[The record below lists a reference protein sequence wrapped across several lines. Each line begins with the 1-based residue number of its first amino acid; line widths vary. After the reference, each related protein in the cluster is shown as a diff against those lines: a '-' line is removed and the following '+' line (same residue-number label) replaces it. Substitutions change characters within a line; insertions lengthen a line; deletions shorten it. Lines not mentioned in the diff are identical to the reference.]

1 MMVKVN
7 AGSLAAQASSVST
20 VVASRVTALN
30 SAKQS
35 LTSFANQAG
44 LEGTAYQN
52 AKSYATGVLG
62 TLIDGMILL
71 SEETEE
77 GVSKLQSLYSDKCG
91 GESLDSDVLTK
102 KIEKDEEL
110 LAKIHDLQAH
120 LDKHATFLS
129 HAFDGLEATIKAR
142 LKKNK
147 KKLKY
152 LMEFNAE
159 SSTVFDGLTE
169 VQDAVSAGLNY
180 VSEGFGNF
188 NGTFDTSGKGLD
200 WTKTIKTGM
209 EKRRDKVSIDKNSL
223 LKEVKKAYK
232 AGKINKQTYQSI
244 KSGLVNSSTA
254 FLKELA
260 KAKLTD
266 KAVETFTKES
276 WEALSKN
283 FQTMQF
289 SGVLAA
295 VNGADHHLP
304 NTQILTKLAKRAI
317 DTGKVSVATDKS
329 EIECDHKNCPL
340 SSAIVIPLHI
350 HDVIV
355 GTLKL
360 YFSDAQHMTY
370 VDRQL
375 AEGLGNIFS
384 TQLALGQAEE
394 ATRLLQ
400 DAEMKSLQAQVNPH
414 FLFNA
419 LNTIYGLIRMD
430 SEKAR
435 KLVQDFSKVIR
446 ANLQRAKQNLIPLHD
461 ELEQVNAYLALEEA
475 RFPNMVAFN
484 LDNQTNSDDNL
495 MIPPFTLQ
503 VLIENSYKHAFK
515 HINKN
520 NQLKVTIARNNDRL
534 HIIVQ
539 DNGIGIPKE
548 KLITLGK
555 KTQISK
561 KGSGTAIENL
571 VRRLNIIYDGQAS
584 LKFESNDL
592 GTCAIVNIPIKN

>member
-1 MMVKVN
+1 MVKVN

-129 HAFDGLEATIKAR
+129 HA
-142 LKKNK
+142 
-147 KKLKY
+147 
-152 LMEFNAE
+152 
-159 SSTVFDGLTE
+159 FDGLTE

-295 VNGADHHLP
+295 VNGAELS
-304 NTQILTKLAKRAI
+304 TAI
-317 DTGKVSVATDKS
+317 DVNPAYAEMIRGGSQFVKKGVPVIGAAVDFGLQLKDGEDVGDAAVKTGGHVAIGIGAAKAGA
-329 EIECDHKNCPL
+329 IIG
-340 SSAIVIPLHI
+340 SAFPV
-350 HDVIV
+350 V
-355 GTLKL
+355 GTAGGAVVGFAIGVAGSMAFDWL
-360 YFSDAQHMTY
+360 YDNK
-370 VDRQL
+370 
-375 AEGLGNIFS
+375 E
-384 TQLALGQAEE
+384 
-394 ATRLLQ
+394 
-400 DAEMKSLQAQVNPH
+400 QVY
-414 FLFNA
+414 
-419 LNTIYGLIRMD
+419 NTT
-430 SEKAR
+430 K
-435 KLVQDFSKVIR
+435 KVISTR
-446 ANLQRAKQNLIPLHD
+446 K
-461 ELEQVNAYLALEEA
+461 
-475 RFPNMVAFN
+475 
-484 LDNQTNSDDNL
+484 
-495 MIPPFTLQ
+495 
-503 VLIENSYKHAFK
+503 
-515 HINKN
+515 
-520 NQLKVTIARNNDRL
+520 TIDSVVYEGFWR
-534 HIIVQ
+534 
-539 DNGIGIPKE
+539 
-548 KLITLGK
+548 
-555 KTQISK
+555 
-561 KGSGTAIENL
+561 
-571 VRRLNIIYDGQAS
+571 
-584 LKFESNDL
+584 
-592 GTCAIVNIPIKN
+592 

>member
-1 MMVKVN
+1 MILSNTLGLGIFISIISSTQKLEEHAKAFQTHQVLE
-7 AGSLAAQASSVST
+7 LANLTLPYLRKGLTTESCQPVAEIIHKHMDVSA
-20 VVASRVTALN
+20 V
-30 SAKQS
+30 S
-35 LTSFANQAG
+35 LTSQSAI
-44 LEGTAYQN
+44 LAYV
-52 AKSYATGVLG
+52 G
-62 TLIDGMILL
+62 D
-71 SEETEE
+71 
-77 GVSKLQSLYSDKCG
+77 
-91 GESLDSDVLTK
+91 
-102 KIEKDEEL
+102 
-110 LAKIHDLQAH
+110 
-120 LDKHATFLS
+120 
-129 HAFDGLEATIKAR
+129 
-142 LKKNK
+142 
-147 KKLKY
+147 
-152 LMEFNAE
+152 
-159 SSTVFDGLTE
+159 
-169 VQDAVSAGLNY
+169 
-180 VSEGFGNF
+180 
-188 NGTFDTSGKGLD
+188 
-200 WTKTIKTGM
+200 
-209 EKRRDKVSIDKNSL
+209 
-223 LKEVKKAYK
+223 
-232 AGKINKQTYQSI
+232 
-244 KSGLVNSSTA
+244 
-254 FLKELA
+254 
-260 KAKLTD
+260 
-266 KAVETFTKES
+266 
-276 WEALSKN
+276 
-283 FQTMQF
+283 
-289 SGVLAA
+289 
-295 VNGADHHLP
+295 GADHHLP

-515 HINKN
+515 HVNKN

-561 KGSGTAIENL
+561 QGSGTAIENL

-584 LKFESNDL
+584 LKFESNDS

>member
-1 MMVKVN
+1 MTLFLIMMER
-7 AGSLAAQASSVST
+7 AGLIILLAYAFVHIPFIKQTLKQPELKKHQYILLILFSLFAIISNFTGVEIQSDLSIIPQTLNHIADQSSVANTRVLTIGVSGLIGGPIVGIIVGLLSVFVRYLQGGLAPHIYVISSLLIGLCSGLSGNYLRKNYNKIRVLDAMVVGFGMEILQMICILIFSVDFNQALRLVSFISMPMILSNTLGLGIFISIISST
-20 VVASRVTALN
+20 QKLEEHAKAFQTHQVLELANLTLPYLRKGLTTESCQPVAEIIHKHMDV
-30 SAKQS
+30 SAVS
-35 LTSFANQAG
+35 LTSQSAI
-44 LEGTAYQN
+44 LAYV
-52 AKSYATGVLG
+52 G
-62 TLIDGMILL
+62 D
-71 SEETEE
+71 
-77 GVSKLQSLYSDKCG
+77 
-91 GESLDSDVLTK
+91 
-102 KIEKDEEL
+102 
-110 LAKIHDLQAH
+110 
-120 LDKHATFLS
+120 
-129 HAFDGLEATIKAR
+129 
-142 LKKNK
+142 
-147 KKLKY
+147 
-152 LMEFNAE
+152 
-159 SSTVFDGLTE
+159 
-169 VQDAVSAGLNY
+169 
-180 VSEGFGNF
+180 
-188 NGTFDTSGKGLD
+188 
-200 WTKTIKTGM
+200 
-209 EKRRDKVSIDKNSL
+209 
-223 LKEVKKAYK
+223 
-232 AGKINKQTYQSI
+232 
-244 KSGLVNSSTA
+244 
-254 FLKELA
+254 
-260 KAKLTD
+260 
-266 KAVETFTKES
+266 
-276 WEALSKN
+276 
-283 FQTMQF
+283 
-289 SGVLAA
+289 
-295 VNGADHHLP
+295 GADHHLP

-329 EIECDHKNCPL
+329 EIECDHNNCPL

-384 TQLALGQAEE
+384 TQLALGQVEE

-515 HINKN
+515 HVNKN
-520 NQLKVTIARNNDRL
+520 NQLKVTITRNNDRL

-561 KGSGTAIENL
+561 QGSGTAIENL

-584 LKFESNDL
+584 LKFESNDS
-592 GTCAIVNIPIKN
+592 GTCAIVNIPIKS

>member
-1 MMVKVN
+1 MVKVN

-188 NGTFDTSGKGLD
+188 NGIFDTSGKGLD

-295 VNGADHHLP
+295 VNGAELS
-304 NTQILTKLAKRAI
+304 TAI
-317 DTGKVSVATDKS
+317 DVNPAYAEMIRGGSQFVKKGVPVIGAAVDFGLQLKDGEDVGDAAVKTGGHVAIGIGAAKAGA
-329 EIECDHKNCPL
+329 IIG
-340 SSAIVIPLHI
+340 SAFPV
-350 HDVIV
+350 V
-355 GTLKL
+355 GTAGGAVVGFAIGVAGSMAFDWL
-360 YFSDAQHMTY
+360 YDNK
-370 VDRQL
+370 
-375 AEGLGNIFS
+375 E
-384 TQLALGQAEE
+384 
-394 ATRLLQ
+394 
-400 DAEMKSLQAQVNPH
+400 QVY
-414 FLFNA
+414 
-419 LNTIYGLIRMD
+419 NTT
-430 SEKAR
+430 K
-435 KLVQDFSKVIR
+435 KVISTR
-446 ANLQRAKQNLIPLHD
+446 K
-461 ELEQVNAYLALEEA
+461 
-475 RFPNMVAFN
+475 
-484 LDNQTNSDDNL
+484 
-495 MIPPFTLQ
+495 
-503 VLIENSYKHAFK
+503 
-515 HINKN
+515 
-520 NQLKVTIARNNDRL
+520 TIDSVVYEGFWR
-534 HIIVQ
+534 
-539 DNGIGIPKE
+539 
-548 KLITLGK
+548 
-555 KTQISK
+555 
-561 KGSGTAIENL
+561 
-571 VRRLNIIYDGQAS
+571 
-584 LKFESNDL
+584 
-592 GTCAIVNIPIKN
+592 

>member
-1 MMVKVN
+1 MVKVN

-152 LMEFNAE
+152 LMEFNAA

-188 NGTFDTSGKGLD
+188 NGTFDTSGNGLD

-209 EKRRDKVSIDKNSL
+209 E
-223 LKEVKKAYK
+223 
-232 AGKINKQTYQSI
+232 
-244 KSGLVNSSTA
+244 
-254 FLKELA
+254 
-260 KAKLTD
+260 
-266 KAVETFTKES
+266 
-276 WEALSKN
+276 
-283 FQTMQF
+283 
-289 SGVLAA
+289 
-295 VNGADHHLP
+295 
-304 NTQILTKLAKRAI
+304 
-317 DTGKVSVATDKS
+317 
-329 EIECDHKNCPL
+329 
-340 SSAIVIPLHI
+340 
-350 HDVIV
+350 
-355 GTLKL
+355 
-360 YFSDAQHMTY
+360 
-370 VDRQL
+370 
-375 AEGLGNIFS
+375 
-384 TQLALGQAEE
+384 
-394 ATRLLQ
+394 
-400 DAEMKSLQAQVNPH
+400 
-414 FLFNA
+414 
-419 LNTIYGLIRMD
+419 
-430 SEKAR
+430 
-435 KLVQDFSKVIR
+435 
-446 ANLQRAKQNLIPLHD
+446 
-461 ELEQVNAYLALEEA
+461 
-475 RFPNMVAFN
+475 
-484 LDNQTNSDDNL
+484 
-495 MIPPFTLQ
+495 
-503 VLIENSYKHAFK
+503 
-515 HINKN
+515 
-520 NQLKVTIARNNDRL
+520 
-534 HIIVQ
+534 
-539 DNGIGIPKE
+539 
-548 KLITLGK
+548 
-555 KTQISK
+555 
-561 KGSGTAIENL
+561 
-571 VRRLNIIYDGQAS
+571 
-584 LKFESNDL
+584 
-592 GTCAIVNIPIKN
+592 

>member
-1 MMVKVN
+1 MVKVN

-152 LMEFNAE
+152 LMEFNAA

-276 WEALSKN
+276 FTKESWEALSKN

-295 VNGADHHLP
+295 VNGAELS
-304 NTQILTKLAKRAI
+304 TAI
-317 DTGKVSVATDKS
+317 DVNPAYAEMIRGGSQFVKKGVPVIGAAVDFGLQLKDGEDVGDAAVKTGGHVAIGIGAAKAGA
-329 EIECDHKNCPL
+329 IIG
-340 SSAIVIPLHI
+340 SAFPV
-350 HDVIV
+350 V
-355 GTLKL
+355 GTAGGAVVGFAIGVAGSMAFDWL
-360 YFSDAQHMTY
+360 YDNK
-370 VDRQL
+370 
-375 AEGLGNIFS
+375 E
-384 TQLALGQAEE
+384 
-394 ATRLLQ
+394 
-400 DAEMKSLQAQVNPH
+400 QVY
-414 FLFNA
+414 
-419 LNTIYGLIRMD
+419 NTT
-430 SEKAR
+430 K
-435 KLVQDFSKVIR
+435 KVISTR
-446 ANLQRAKQNLIPLHD
+446 K
-461 ELEQVNAYLALEEA
+461 
-475 RFPNMVAFN
+475 
-484 LDNQTNSDDNL
+484 
-495 MIPPFTLQ
+495 
-503 VLIENSYKHAFK
+503 
-515 HINKN
+515 
-520 NQLKVTIARNNDRL
+520 TIDSVVYEGFWR
-534 HIIVQ
+534 
-539 DNGIGIPKE
+539 
-548 KLITLGK
+548 
-555 KTQISK
+555 
-561 KGSGTAIENL
+561 
-571 VRRLNIIYDGQAS
+571 
-584 LKFESNDL
+584 
-592 GTCAIVNIPIKN
+592 

>member
-1 MMVKVN
+1 
-7 AGSLAAQASSVST
+7 
-20 VVASRVTALN
+20 
-30 SAKQS
+30 
-35 LTSFANQAG
+35 
-44 LEGTAYQN
+44 
-52 AKSYATGVLG
+52 
-62 TLIDGMILL
+62 
-71 SEETEE
+71 
-77 GVSKLQSLYSDKCG
+77 LYSDKCG

-295 VNGADHHLP
+295 VNGAELS
-304 NTQILTKLAKRAI
+304 TAI
-317 DTGKVSVATDKS
+317 DVNPAYAEMIRGGSQFVKKGVPVIGAAVDFGLQLKDGEDVGDAAVKTGGHVAIGIGAAKAGA
-329 EIECDHKNCPL
+329 IIG
-340 SSAIVIPLHI
+340 SAFPV
-350 HDVIV
+350 V
-355 GTLKL
+355 GTAGGAVVGFAIGVAGSMAFDWL
-360 YFSDAQHMTY
+360 YDNK
-370 VDRQL
+370 
-375 AEGLGNIFS
+375 E
-384 TQLALGQAEE
+384 
-394 ATRLLQ
+394 
-400 DAEMKSLQAQVNPH
+400 QVY
-414 FLFNA
+414 
-419 LNTIYGLIRMD
+419 NTT
-430 SEKAR
+430 K
-435 KLVQDFSKVIR
+435 KVISTR
-446 ANLQRAKQNLIPLHD
+446 K
-461 ELEQVNAYLALEEA
+461 
-475 RFPNMVAFN
+475 
-484 LDNQTNSDDNL
+484 
-495 MIPPFTLQ
+495 
-503 VLIENSYKHAFK
+503 
-515 HINKN
+515 
-520 NQLKVTIARNNDRL
+520 TIDSVVYEGFWR
-534 HIIVQ
+534 
-539 DNGIGIPKE
+539 
-548 KLITLGK
+548 
-555 KTQISK
+555 
-561 KGSGTAIENL
+561 
-571 VRRLNIIYDGQAS
+571 
-584 LKFESNDL
+584 
-592 GTCAIVNIPIKN
+592 

>member
-1 MMVKVN
+1 MVKVN

-152 LMEFNAE
+152 LMEFNAA

-295 VNGADHHLP
+295 VNGAELS
-304 NTQILTKLAKRAI
+304 TAI
-317 DTGKVSVATDKS
+317 DVNPAYAEMIRGGSQFVKKGVPVIGAAVDFGLQLKDGEDVGAAVDFGLQLKDGEDVGDAAVKTGGHVAIGIGAAKAGA
-329 EIECDHKNCPL
+329 IIG
-340 SSAIVIPLHI
+340 SAFPV
-350 HDVIV
+350 V
-355 GTLKL
+355 GTAGGAVVGFAIGVAGSMAFDWL
-360 YFSDAQHMTY
+360 YDNK
-370 VDRQL
+370 
-375 AEGLGNIFS
+375 E
-384 TQLALGQAEE
+384 
-394 ATRLLQ
+394 
-400 DAEMKSLQAQVNPH
+400 QVY
-414 FLFNA
+414 
-419 LNTIYGLIRMD
+419 NTT
-430 SEKAR
+430 K
-435 KLVQDFSKVIR
+435 KVISTR
-446 ANLQRAKQNLIPLHD
+446 K
-461 ELEQVNAYLALEEA
+461 
-475 RFPNMVAFN
+475 
-484 LDNQTNSDDNL
+484 
-495 MIPPFTLQ
+495 
-503 VLIENSYKHAFK
+503 
-515 HINKN
+515 
-520 NQLKVTIARNNDRL
+520 TIDSVVYEGFWR
-534 HIIVQ
+534 
-539 DNGIGIPKE
+539 
-548 KLITLGK
+548 
-555 KTQISK
+555 
-561 KGSGTAIENL
+561 
-571 VRRLNIIYDGQAS
+571 
-584 LKFESNDL
+584 
-592 GTCAIVNIPIKN
+592 

>member
-1 MMVKVN
+1 MVKVN

-152 LMEFNAE
+152 LMEFNAA

-276 WEALSKN
+276 WEVSKN

-295 VNGADHHLP
+295 VNGAELS
-304 NTQILTKLAKRAI
+304 TAI
-317 DTGKVSVATDKS
+317 DVNPAYAEMIRGGSQFVKKGVPVIGAAVDFGLQLKDGEDVGDAAVKTGGHVAIGIGAAKAGA
-329 EIECDHKNCPL
+329 IIG
-340 SSAIVIPLHI
+340 SAFPV
-350 HDVIV
+350 V
-355 GTLKL
+355 GTAGGAVVGFAIGVAGSMAFDWL
-360 YFSDAQHMTY
+360 YDNK
-370 VDRQL
+370 
-375 AEGLGNIFS
+375 E
-384 TQLALGQAEE
+384 
-394 ATRLLQ
+394 
-400 DAEMKSLQAQVNPH
+400 QVY
-414 FLFNA
+414 
-419 LNTIYGLIRMD
+419 NTT
-430 SEKAR
+430 K
-435 KLVQDFSKVIR
+435 KVISTR
-446 ANLQRAKQNLIPLHD
+446 K
-461 ELEQVNAYLALEEA
+461 
-475 RFPNMVAFN
+475 
-484 LDNQTNSDDNL
+484 
-495 MIPPFTLQ
+495 
-503 VLIENSYKHAFK
+503 
-515 HINKN
+515 
-520 NQLKVTIARNNDRL
+520 TIDSVVYEGFWR
-534 HIIVQ
+534 
-539 DNGIGIPKE
+539 
-548 KLITLGK
+548 
-555 KTQISK
+555 
-561 KGSGTAIENL
+561 
-571 VRRLNIIYDGQAS
+571 
-584 LKFESNDL
+584 
-592 GTCAIVNIPIKN
+592 

>member
-1 MMVKVN
+1 MTLFLIMMER
-7 AGSLAAQASSVST
+7 AGLIILLAYAFVHIPFIKQTLKQPELKKHQYILLILFSLFAIISNFTGVEIQSDLSIIPQTLNHIADQSSVANTRVLTIGVSGLIGGPIVGIIVGLLSVFVRYLQGGLAPHIYVISSLLIGLCSGLSGNYLRKNYNKIRVLDAMILSNTLGLGIFISIISST
-20 VVASRVTALN
+20 QKLEEHAKAFQTHQVLELANLTLPYLRKGLTTESCQPVAEIIHKHMDV
-30 SAKQS
+30 SAVS
-35 LTSFANQAG
+35 LTSQSAI
-44 LEGTAYQN
+44 LAYV
-52 AKSYATGVLG
+52 G
-62 TLIDGMILL
+62 D
-71 SEETEE
+71 
-77 GVSKLQSLYSDKCG
+77 
-91 GESLDSDVLTK
+91 
-102 KIEKDEEL
+102 
-110 LAKIHDLQAH
+110 
-120 LDKHATFLS
+120 
-129 HAFDGLEATIKAR
+129 
-142 LKKNK
+142 
-147 KKLKY
+147 
-152 LMEFNAE
+152 
-159 SSTVFDGLTE
+159 
-169 VQDAVSAGLNY
+169 
-180 VSEGFGNF
+180 
-188 NGTFDTSGKGLD
+188 
-200 WTKTIKTGM
+200 
-209 EKRRDKVSIDKNSL
+209 
-223 LKEVKKAYK
+223 
-232 AGKINKQTYQSI
+232 
-244 KSGLVNSSTA
+244 
-254 FLKELA
+254 
-260 KAKLTD
+260 
-266 KAVETFTKES
+266 
-276 WEALSKN
+276 
-283 FQTMQF
+283 
-289 SGVLAA
+289 
-295 VNGADHHLP
+295 GADHHLP

-329 EIECDHKNCPL
+329 EIECDHRNCPL

-584 LKFESNDL
+584 LKFESNDS

>member
-1 MMVKVN
+1 MTLFLIMMER
-7 AGSLAAQASSVST
+7 AGLIILLAYAFVHIPFIKQTLKQPELKKHQYILLILFSLFAIISNFTGVEIQSDLSIIPQTLNHIADQSSVANTRVLTIGVSGLIGGPIVGIIVGLLSVFVRYLQGGLAPHIYVISSLLIGLCSGLSGNYLRKNYNKIRVLDAM
-20 VVASRVTALN
+20 VVGFGMEILQMICILIFSVD
-30 SAKQS
+30 
-35 LTSFANQAG
+35 FNQA
-44 LEGTAYQN
+44 LRLV
-52 AKSYATGVLG
+52 SF
-62 TLIDGMILL
+62 ISMPMILSNTL
-71 SEETEE
+71 
-77 GVSKLQSLYSDKCG
+77 
-91 GESLDSDVLTK
+91 
-102 KIEKDEEL
+102 
-110 LAKIHDLQAH
+110 
-120 LDKHATFLS
+120 
-129 HAFDGLEATIKAR
+129 GLGI
-142 LKKNK
+142 
-147 KKLKY
+147 
-152 LMEFNAE
+152 FISII
-159 SSTVFDGLTE
+159 SST
-169 VQDAVSAGLNY
+169 Q
-180 VSEGFGNF
+180 
-188 NGTFDTSGKGLD
+188 K
-200 WTKTIKTGM
+200 
-209 EKRRDKVSIDKNSL
+209 
-223 LKEVKKAYK
+223 
-232 AGKINKQTYQSI
+232 
-244 KSGLVNSSTA
+244 
-254 FLKELA
+254 
-260 KAKLTD
+260 
-266 KAVETFTKES
+266 
-276 WEALSKN
+276 
-283 FQTMQF
+283 
-289 SGVLAA
+289 
-295 VNGADHHLP
+295 
-304 NTQILTKLAKRAI
+304 LTKLAKRAI

-515 HINKN
+515 HVNKN

-561 KGSGTAIENL
+561 QGSGTAIENL

-584 LKFESNDL
+584 LKFESNDS

>member
-1 MMVKVN
+1 MTLFLIMMER
-7 AGSLAAQASSVST
+7 AGLIILLAYAFVHIPFIKQTLKQPELKKHQYILLILFSLFAIISNFTGVEIQSDLSIIPQTLNHIADQSSVANTRVLTIGVSGLIGGPIVGIIVGLLSVFVRYLQGGLAPHIYVISSLLIGLCSGLSGNYLRRNYNKIRVLDAMVVGFGMEILQMICILIFSVDFNQALRLVSFISMPMILSNTLGLGIFISIISST
-20 VVASRVTALN
+20 QKLEEHAKAFQTHQVLELANLTLPYLRKGLTTESCQPVAEIIHKHMDV
-30 SAKQS
+30 SAVS
-35 LTSFANQAG
+35 LTSQSAI
-44 LEGTAYQN
+44 LAYV
-52 AKSYATGVLG
+52 G
-62 TLIDGMILL
+62 D
-71 SEETEE
+71 
-77 GVSKLQSLYSDKCG
+77 
-91 GESLDSDVLTK
+91 
-102 KIEKDEEL
+102 
-110 LAKIHDLQAH
+110 
-120 LDKHATFLS
+120 
-129 HAFDGLEATIKAR
+129 
-142 LKKNK
+142 
-147 KKLKY
+147 
-152 LMEFNAE
+152 
-159 SSTVFDGLTE
+159 
-169 VQDAVSAGLNY
+169 
-180 VSEGFGNF
+180 
-188 NGTFDTSGKGLD
+188 
-200 WTKTIKTGM
+200 
-209 EKRRDKVSIDKNSL
+209 
-223 LKEVKKAYK
+223 
-232 AGKINKQTYQSI
+232 
-244 KSGLVNSSTA
+244 
-254 FLKELA
+254 
-260 KAKLTD
+260 
-266 KAVETFTKES
+266 
-276 WEALSKN
+276 
-283 FQTMQF
+283 
-289 SGVLAA
+289 
-295 VNGADHHLP
+295 GADHHLP

-400 DAEMKSLQAQVNPH
+400 DAEMKSLH
-414 FLFNA
+414 
-419 LNTIYGLIRMD
+419 
-430 SEKAR
+430 
-435 KLVQDFSKVIR
+435 
-446 ANLQRAKQNLIPLHD
+446 

-515 HINKN
+515 HVNKN

-561 KGSGTAIENL
+561 QGSGTAIENL

-584 LKFESNDL
+584 LKFESNDS